1 MSEKPFWSRVNAAM
15 REIDS
20 SSIAFVLGHTQAS
33 RWCCTTCSA
42 AQGQELWEEYVA
54 DERAKAEESGNEFS
68 EEWYDDAMFIF
79 YHDQDHTRG
88 ATDVYLGWSGKDM
101 PSIAQHFFRKHGL
114 EVVLPPD
121 EHTKI
126 LVKEPSLVG
135 AA

>member
-1 MSEKPFWSRVNAAM
+1 MSEKPFWSKVNAAM
-15 REIDS
+15 KEIDS

-42 AQGQELWEEYVA
+42 AQGYELWEEYKA
-54 DERAKAEESGNEFS
+54 DQKAIADESGNDYDESF
-68 EEWYDDAMFIF
+68 YDDPMFIF
-79 YHDQDHTRG
+79 YHDQDHNRG
-88 ATDVYLGWSGKDM
+88 ATEVYIGWSGKDM